1 MSSDHK
7 WKDSRAWVET
17 YRKTDVM
24 TANRETILLMMYAG
38 AVRFLKKAI
47 EANDTNRIEEKG
59 RYIVKTQEIVNE
71 LRATLD
77 FEVGGEIAN
86 NLDKLYDFITGRL
99 LGGNLNRD
107 SRQLREALNVLATLK
122 GAWEE
127 AVQSLKNEK
136 G

>member
-7 WKDSRAWVET
+7 RKDSHAWVET
-17 YRKTDVM
+17 YHKTDVM

-38 AVRFLKKAI
+38 AIRFLKKAI

-59 RYIVKTQEIVNE
+59 RYIVKTQEIVSE

-86 NLDKLYDFITGRL
+86 NLDTLYDFVTQRL

-107 SRQLREALNVLATLK
+107 TQQLREALNVLVTLK
-122 GAWEE
+122 GTWEE
-127 AVQSLKNEK
+127 AIQSLKNEK